1 MLIYIFVI
9 SLRLNYSVRFLRE
22 STCFAHSMATEKL
35 FMKSEYISSTTAL
48 EKEATKTSPIF
59 SSASQF
65 LTASDRAILKL
76 EKINIFL
83 WETEPSFVNL

>member
-1 MLIYIFVI
+1 
-9 SLRLNYSVRFLRE
+9 
-22 STCFAHSMATEKL
+22 MATEKL

-65 LTASDRAILKL
+65 LTASDRAIL
-76 EKINIFL
+76 ER
-83 WETEPSFVNL
+83 T